1 MEQESNHLISHNG
14 SIVKRG
20 SKLAK
25 VLSHKALKI
34 GMESGVTAEY
44 IVRQTCEQLV

>member
-1 MEQESNHLISHNG
+1 MSHNG
-14 SIVKRG
+14 SLVKKG

-44 IVRQTCEQLV
+44 IVR